1 MITLRK
7 KADKPGVASVGVLQR
22 KMGVTQG
29 QTKLPPHY
37 AYWNNLFPSL
47 EQTFRVPEAFY
58 GASRTDVLL
67 QKPCTIKD
75 FLISH
80 PTFRSKHSLLA
91 SERMQLPG
99 AISTV
104 FNWKKFGWVLI
115 RHHQT
120 PNFKLKTDQN
130 TCKWHNNNNRF
141 SVKEQ

>member
-47 EQTFRVPEAFY
+47 EQTFRVPETFY

-67 QKPCTIKD
+67 QKPCTIQD

-104 FNWKKFGWVLI
+104 FNWKKFGWVLPDTI
-115 RHHQT
+115 KLQILKSKQT
-120 PNFKLKTDQN
+120 KII
-130 TCKWHNNNNRF
+130 CKWHNNNNRF